1 MTSHEPTGRL
11 SLNHATIP
19 GWTVPEAADG
29 CARAGVGWLGL
40 WRHRVAEAGLET
52 CRRALR
58 DAGVRPSS
66 LCRAGWF
73 LVPEEGGASDRR
85 GDNVRAVEE
94 AAALG
99 VETLVLVCGPA
110 PARDLGGGR
119 RAIAEEIAEL
129 ALVAAERGVRL
140 AVEPMHPMYCAD
152 RSAVVTLDQAL
163 DLARAAGA
171 RTGVIVDSYHV
182 WWDPRVEALIEDAGA
197 SILGFHVADW
207 LVETPDMLNG
217 RGMIGDG
224 VIDFGRLREA
234 VDRAGY
240 TGPIEVEIFN
250 PDVWALEG
258 DEALGLIVE
267 RCAKHLFAT
276 ASEL

>member
-1 MTSHEPTGRL
+1 MTVSDPRRRL

-29 CARAGVGWLGL
+29 CARAGVGWIGL
-40 WRHRVAEAGLET
+40 WRSRVAESGLET

-99 VETLVLVCGPA
+99 AETLVLVCGPA
-110 PARDLGGGR
+110 PTRDLAAGR
-119 RAIAEEIAEL
+119 RAIGDAIAEL
-129 ALVAAERGVRL
+129 AIVAANTGVRL

-152 RSAVVTLDQAL
+152 RSAVVTLDHAL
-163 DLARAAGA
+163 ELAQAAG
-171 RTGVIVDSYHV
+171 RGTGVIVDTYHV
-182 WWDPRVEALIEDAGA
+182 WWDSRAERLIERAGG
-197 SILGFHVADW
+197 SVLGFHVADW
-207 LVETPDMLNG
+207 LVDTPDMLEG

-224 VIDFGRLREA
+224 VIDFHHLRGA

-250 PDVWALEG
+250 PDVWALDG
-258 DEALGLIVE
+258 DEALGLIVD
-267 RCAKHLFAT
+267 RCVEHVL
-276 ASEL
+276 